1 MKKLISESK
10 WNNRALEDRITE
22 IFQFKK
28 QRLKKEWKKDE
39 SGIRDPM
46 ESIKWTNIH
55 IRNSQMEKWESD
67 RKIVFVE
74 ILAEKS
80 PSLMKNMNLQLQEA
94 QWTLRYIVFKSL
106 KARDKDRI
114 LKAARE
120 KQLTHTRDPQ

>member
-1 MKKLISESK
+1 
-10 WNNRALEDRITE
+10 
-22 IFQFKK
+22 
-28 QRLKKEWKKDE
+28 
-39 SGIRDPM
+39 M

-94 QWTLRYIVFKSL
+94 QWTLRYTVFKSL
-106 KARDKDRI
+106 KARDKERI